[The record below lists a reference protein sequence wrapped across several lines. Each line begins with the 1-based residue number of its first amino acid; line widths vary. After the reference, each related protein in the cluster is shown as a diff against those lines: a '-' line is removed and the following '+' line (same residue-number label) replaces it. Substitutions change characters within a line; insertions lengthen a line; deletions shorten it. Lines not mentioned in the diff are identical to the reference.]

1 MRLSRRLTESPSCLV
16 ADEHEI
22 GGNLARILRATGQ
35 KVPASRPIMELNPTH
50 PIVQRLKPDDAHF
63 ADWAALLF
71 EQALLAEGGQLEDP
85 AGYVKRANSL
95 MLGLVS
101 S

>member
-1 MRLSRRLTESPSCLV
+1 M
-16 ADEHEI
+16 EI
-22 GGNLARILRATGQ
+22 
-35 KVPASRPIMELNPTH
+35 NPTH
-50 PIVQRLKPDDAHF
+50 PIVLRLKPEDAHF

-95 MLGLVS
+95 MLGLVAS
-101 S
+101 